1 MLNKFLYKVG
11 GDQCRGSQ
19 LVNMCRI
26 NRIVISQ
33 SFPAKY
39 IRNYH
44 RKRAWRLSES
54 EVMGISGG
62 EVTFFRHNSNNADM
76 NS

>member
-1 MLNKFLYKVG
+1 MLNKFLYKEG

-33 SFPAKY
+33 SVPAKD

-44 RKRAWRLSES
+44 RRES
-54 EVMGISGG
+54 METVRVRGHG
-62 EVTFFRHNSNNADM
+62 NLWWQSNILQTQQ
-76 NS
+76 

>member
-1 MLNKFLYKVG
+1 MLTKFLYKVG

-19 LVNMCRI
+19 LVNMCGI

-33 SFPAKY
+33 SLPAKY

-44 RKRAWRLSES
+44 RRKSMETVRVRDR
-54 EVMGISGG
+54 G
-62 EVTFFRHNSNNADM
+62 NQ
-76 NS
+76 